1 MPEAVV
7 TAEPPLPVLILIHGA
22 TLNGHMWD
30 PVRRHLDP
38 RLHVL
43 APDLP
48 GHGSRRS
55 ERFTME
61 AAVATVAELTRRLDG
76 APVILAGD
84 SLGGFTALNSAAA
97 VPQAQLRGLV
107 LSGCTA
113 NLKGLKI
120 MSHFV
125 PKATLIRGLLAV
137 LGEQRLLGQVQ
148 DKTRAMLK
156 GAGVAAEDIEALVHS
171 GLSMRVFP
179 EAVAALTGVDH
190 RAKLAAISQPVL
202 LINGDRD
209 HVMLQQEADFIA
221 TARHG
226 QHRRFDC
233 EHGVSLLRGAG
244 FAALLNDFALRTVAG
259 TVV

>member
-1 MPEAVV
+1 MSEA
-7 TAEPPLPVLILIHGA
+7 LPILILIHGA

-38 RLHVL
+38 RFKVL

-48 GHGSRRS
+48 GHGSRRG

-61 AAVATVAELTRRLDG
+61 AAVATVADLVRSLGG

-84 SLGGFTALNSAAA
+84 SLGGYTSLASAAA
-97 VPQAQLRGLV
+97 VPQAQLRGLI

-113 NLKGLKI
+113 NVKGLKT
-120 MSHFV
+120 MRHFW
-125 PKATLIRGLLAV
+125 PKAVLIKCVLALV
-137 LGEQRLLGQVQ
+137 GEQRLMGQAQ
-148 DKTRAMLK
+148 AKTREMLN
-156 GAGVAAEDIEALVHS
+156 GAQLADEDIEALFAS
-171 GLSMRVFP
+171 GLSMRAFP
-179 EAVAALTGVDH
+179 DAVKALSGVDY
-190 RAKLAAISQPVL
+190 RAMLAAVSQPVML
-202 LINGDRD
+202 VNGDDD

-233 EHGVSLLRGAG
+233 EHGVSLLRSAQFAG
-244 FAALLNDFALRTVAG
+244 LINEFALGAALARQ
-259 TVV
+259 